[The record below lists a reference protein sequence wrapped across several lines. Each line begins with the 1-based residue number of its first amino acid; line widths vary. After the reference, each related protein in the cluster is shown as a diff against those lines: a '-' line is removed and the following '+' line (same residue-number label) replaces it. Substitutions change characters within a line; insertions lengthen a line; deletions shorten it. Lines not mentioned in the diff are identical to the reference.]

1 DSIMRAGDLSSRDQ
15 SLTLLQL
22 TLRGPLALDRR
33 HQLQLRVLH
42 LELLDLE
49 ILRAQRNPPAE
60 ECLGA
65 PQLGPRHLE
74 GRLILVDRDLATL
87 QGRGANLHLRQDI
100 LVEEP
105 AQDLAAWPHQA
116 FLDQAHVVVGAHRGG
131 ALVLDDALL
140 QQDDRRRGSRLI
152 GNRCCAK
159 KDRREQPQPKD
170 YRCSSHVSLFSDDV
184 GGAGRS
190 APRESEIRADHS
202 SGTGTLF
209 TAAHTTWDSWES
221 DSV

>member
-65 PQLGPRHLE
+65 PQLGTRHLE
-74 GRLILVDRDLATL
+74 VRLTLVDRDLATL
-87 QGRGANLHLRQDI
+87 QGDGTGLQLCQNI

-105 AQDLAAWPHQA
+105 AEHLPALH
-116 FLDQAHVVVGAHRGG
+116 LVTRSDQALLDPADVLDGAHQGRARIFYG
-131 ALVLDDALL
+131 ALL
-140 QQDDRRRGSRLI
+140 QQDDLWRGGGPI
-152 GNRCCAK
+152 PG
-159 KDRREQPQPKD
+159 DRP
-170 YRCSSHVSLFSDDV
+170 
-184 GGAGRS
+184 
-190 APRESEIRADHS
+190 
-202 SGTGTLF
+202 
-209 TAAHTTWDSWES
+209 
-221 DSV
+221 